1 MLGSANFGPLD
12 FFAKNRYNVIAPPR
26 VHGPI
31 SMTFGTLVQN
41 NMLITVMVVVDMETG
56 SRIPI

>member
-31 SMTFGTLVQN
+31 SMKFGTLVQN
-41 NMLITVMVVVDMETG
+41 NMLITVMVDMETG
-56 SRIPI
+56 SQIPI